1 MSHRERSRDE
11 AGTAT
16 AELLEEADDGFEA
29 STEPGPFTRFVRACE
44 LGREPEPALA
54 AEMWSAFGKT
64 VRRELSRRSL
74 TQGSPQWLGVYGFR
88 GWWEAAGRGGP
99 FEELLAE
106 AYRYVFVDRFA
117 ALKAQTRAKAGI
129 EGLVLASV
137 RNFLH
142 DRQRQ
147 HDRLGARL
155 FEVLSLAVRRAV
167 ARGELTVVAG
177 SARIGNSTVLAAGEG
192 MPPPNM
198 AVPNVASPETLV
210 PIVRRWNDEL
220 LPDLVTASRADKRR
234 LVEELAVRLA
244 GLELAGIAAFR
255 FGDLIAPLKT
265 DVRQRWAALLAPA
278 EEQPLDDEDAR
289 GFRRLRRSFEPAAV
303 EDQVIAAD
311 RFAKLIDCADR
322 AIEASPASERT
333 RGYLRQFLLFLRAFA
348 SEEGPDLEEDGG
360 AGADRLP
367 SFRRLADHLEIPRD
381 RLRGLMGT
389 LKSFLE
395 RCRGQLDG
403 ELARVR
409 GSSRP
414 AEEVRS

>member
-11 AGTAT
+11 TGTVT
-16 AELLEEADDGFEA
+16 AELLEEADDGFEP
-29 STEPGPFTRFVRACE
+29 STESGPFTRFMRACE

-54 AEMWSAFGKT
+54 SEMWSAFGKT

-74 TQGSPQWLGVYGFR
+74 NQGSPQWLGVYGFR

-117 ALKAQTRAKAGI
+117 ALKAQTRAKASI

-167 ARGELTVVAG
+167 ARGELTVMAG
-177 SARIGNSTVLAAGEG
+177 SAKIGNSTVLAAGEG
-192 MPPPNM
+192 MPP
-198 AVPNVASPETLV
+198 AGVASPETLV
-210 PIVRRWNDEL
+210 PFVRRWNDEL

-244 GLELAGIAAFR
+244 GLELEGIAAFR
-255 FGDLIAPLKT
+255 FGDLIAPLKA
-265 DVRQRWAALLAPA
+265 DVRQRWAALLAPP
-278 EEQPLDDEDAR
+278 EEQPMDDEDAR
-289 GFRRLRRSFEPAAV
+289 GFRRLRRTFEPAVV
-303 EDQVIAAD
+303 EDQMIATD
-311 RFAKLIDCADR
+311 RFTKLIDCADR

-333 RGYLRQFLLFLRAFA
+333 RGYLRQFLMFLRAFA
-348 SEEGPDLEEDGG
+348 TEEGSELAEDG
-360 AGADRLP
+360 ADHLP

-381 RLRGLMGT
+381 RLRDLMGT

-409 GSSRP
+409 RSSRP